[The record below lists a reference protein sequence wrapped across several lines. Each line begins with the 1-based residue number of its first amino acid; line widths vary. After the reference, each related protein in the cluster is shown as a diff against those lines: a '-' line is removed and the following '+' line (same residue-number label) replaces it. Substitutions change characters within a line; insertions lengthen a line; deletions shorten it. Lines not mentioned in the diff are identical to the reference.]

1 MQLVVFPFPHGEGED
16 VRWVI
21 AREVLA
27 IELRDFIIVDQEDA
41 QLTLVTLQV
50 A

>member
-1 MQLVVFPFPHGEGED
+1 MLIFSFTHGEGED
-16 VRWVI
+16 ICWVI

-27 IELRDFIIVDQEDA
+27 IELRYLIIVDQEDA
-41 QLTLVTLQV
+41 QLTLVILQV